1 MKGSQLT
8 LGWSQSD
15 RVSKS
20 QQAAESPQEA
30 AQPRHEC
37 LAPGAMLLHGFAL
50 SHVNE
55 LLADLERILSHA
67 PPRHM
72 VTPGGL
78 AMSAAMTNCGP
89 LGWISDRSGYRYS
102 PLDPTTGKPW
112 PALPSSFLQLA
123 QRAAQQAGFVD
134 FVPDACLIN
143 CYAPG
148 SKLTLH
154 QDRNEH
160 DFRAPIVSVSLGLP
174 ATFLFGGLQR
184 RDRTSRHLLQH
195 GDVVAWGGPSR
206 LRFHGI
212 LPIKPG
218 DFAPH
223 PLLTNQRIN
232 LTLRRAG

>member
-1 MKGSQLT
+1 MNGSQLT

-15 RVSKS
+15 PSSVPPQTAEATPDSTVPS
-20 QQAAESPQEA
+20 QQS
-30 AQPRHEC
+30 
-37 LAPGAMLLHGFAL
+37 LAPGAALLQRFAL
-50 SHVNE
+50 AQASE
-55 LLADLERILSHA
+55 LLADLETILSLA

-78 AMSAAMTNCGP
+78 AMSAAMTSCGP

-102 PLDPTTGKPW
+102 PIDPMTGKPW

-148 SKLTLH
+148 CKMGLH
-154 QDRNEH
+154 QDRDEH
-160 DFRAPIVSVSLGLP
+160 DFGAPIVSVSLGLP
-174 ATFLFGGLQR
+174 AIFLFGGLQR
-184 RDRTSRHLLQH
+184 RDRTSRHVLEH
-195 GDVVAWGGPSR
+195 GDIVVFGGPSR
-206 LRFHGI
+206 LRYHGI
-212 LPIKPG
+212 MPIKPG

-223 PLLTNQRIN
+223 PLLAGQRIN
-232 LTLRRAG
+232 LTLRRAR